1 VSTYQQP
8 IPARGTPL
16 SRLRLT
22 ILCLVSFAGIPLGL
36 ASASTDP
43 SPKDKASA
51 ELVIKAK
58 EAFLKGRLPELE
70 RLTARSQGTLLA
82 AWPDYWRLRILLGTP
97 SVDAADMRRQVQG
110 FLSRHG
116 QHPLAEN
123 AQRDWVHALVVKNL
137 WDDAERALKT
147 IPDTLVSPGLMCARG
162 RLGLLNAE
170 NRDQLQQMLMSL
182 PIGQE
187 TSDACIGLV
196 DQLVRQGQVSM
207 GYLRQRIRWAAQIGS
222 DSSHDDLIDILKADR
237 LLVETGGRGL
247 DPLKSETQLGRI
259 LKTSRIDSQGAF
271 VSLKRHG
278 KELNEEQLDY
288 ARFAVGAALWRRS
301 HPEAWPLMREGWAS
315 LAQQPDE
322 ILQIAAR
329 EAIRRSAWTALSQ
342 VIAAMR
348 PATRAEP
355 AWQYWQAVVFR
366 EQRTPEKADPLLR
379 GLRDGFGFYGVLA
392 RELMGEPTIIPASA
406 AIQLSDN
413 DRQRLDRDPGMR
425 RSYALVRAGLRGEA
439 VAEWSAAMRGR
450 TDTQLLQAALHAKQ
464 AGFYDRMIAAADRT
478 RESHDFTLRFPTPFQ
493 DKVIP
498 AAKER
503 ALDPWWVLGLI
514 RQESRFIADIKSSV
528 GASGL
533 MQIMPATGKMLAK
546 NVGLKPSAIRLT
558 DVETNIRLGTTYMRQ
573 LHDRFGGSALL
584 ASAAYNA
591 GPSRA
596 ISWRAALPRRIEG
609 AAFAESIPFP
619 ETRDYVKHVLTN
631 AVLYHAVHNGGK
643 APSLKQLLGDVMP
656 GEPS

>member
-1 VSTYQQP
+1 M
-8 IPARGTPL
+8 
-16 SRLRLT
+16 
-22 ILCLVSFAGIPLGL
+22 L
-36 ASASTDP
+36 ASALVLIGVPVGPLLASTDP

-70 RLTARSQGTLLA
+70 RLTAKSQGTLLA
-82 AWPDYWRLRILLGTP
+82 AWPDYWRLKILLGTP

-147 IPDTLVSPGLMCARG
+147 IPDALVSPGLMCARG
-162 RLGLLNAE
+162 RLGMLNSD
-170 NRDQLQQMLMSL
+170 NREQLQQMLIAL
-182 PIGQE
+182 PMGQE

-196 DQLVRQGQVSM
+196 EHLVKQGQVSV
-207 GYLRQRIRWAAQIGS
+207 GYLRQRVRWAAQIGS
-222 DSSHDDLIDILKADR
+222 DSSHQDLIDILKPHR
-237 LLVETGGRGL
+237 LPMETGGRGL
-247 DPLKSETQLGRI
+247 DPLKSESLLGSI
-259 LKTSRIDSQGAF
+259 LKTSRVDSQASF
-271 VSLKRHG
+271 SSLQRHR
-278 KELNEEQLDY
+278 KDLNEEQLDY

-301 HPEAWPLMREGWAS
+301 HPDAWSLMQEGWAS
-315 LAQQPDE
+315 LTQQPDE

-329 EAIRRSAWTALSQ
+329 EAIRRSAWTPLSQ

-348 PATRAEP
+348 PVTRAEP
-355 AWQYWQAVVFR
+355 TWQYWQAIVFR
-366 EQRTPEKADPLLR
+366 EQRAPEKADPLLR
-379 GLRDGFGFYGVLA
+379 GLREGFGFYGVLA
-392 RELMGEPTIIPASA
+392 RELMGEATVIPTSA
-406 AIQLSDN
+406 PIRLSDA
-413 DRQRLDRDPGMR
+413 DRSRLDRDPGMR

-450 TDTQLLQAALHAKQ
+450 NDAELLQAALHAKQ

-478 RESHDFTLRFPTPFQ
+478 RESHDFTLRFPTPFK
-493 DKVIP
+493 DKVLP

-514 RQESRFIADIKSSV
+514 RQESRFIPDIKSSV

-546 NVGLKPSAIRLT
+546 NVGLKPGAVRLT
-558 DVETNIRLGTTYMRQ
+558 DVDTNVRLGTTYMRQ

-596 ISWRAALPRRIEG
+596 VSWRAALPRRIDG

>member
-1 VSTYQQP
+1 ML
-8 IPARGTPL
+8 I
-16 SRLRLT
+16 
-22 ILCLVSFAGIPLGL
+22 GIPTGPLL
-36 ASASTDP
+36 ASTDL
-43 SPKDKASA
+43 SAKDKTSA

-70 RLTARSQGTLLA
+70 RLTAKSQGTLLA
-82 AWPDYWRLRILLGTP
+82 AWPDYWRLKILLGTP
-97 SVDAADMRRQVQG
+97 SVDAADMRRQVLG

-147 IPDTLVSPGLMCARG
+147 IPDALVSPGLMCARG
-162 RLGLLNAE
+162 RLGMLNSDSRE
-170 NRDQLQQMLMSL
+170 QLQQTLIAL
-182 PIGQE
+182 PLGQE

-196 DQLVRQGQVSM
+196 EHLVKQGQVSV
-207 GYLRQRIRWAAQIGS
+207 GYLRQRVRWAAQIGS
-222 DSSHDDLIDILKADR
+222 DSSHQDLIDILKSNR
-237 LLVETGGRGL
+237 LPMETGGRGL
-247 DPLKSETQLGRI
+247 DPIKSESLLGSI
-259 LKTSRIDSQGAF
+259 LKTSRVDSQASF
-271 VSLKRHG
+271 SSLQRHR
-278 KELNEEQLDY
+278 KDLNEEQLDY

-301 HPEAWPLMREGWAS
+301 HPDAWSLMQEGWAS
-315 LAQQPDE
+315 LTQQPDE

-329 EAIRRSAWTALSQ
+329 EAIRRSAWTPLSQ

-355 AWQYWQAVVFR
+355 TWQYWQAVVFR
-366 EQRTPEKADPLLR
+366 EQRAPEKADPLLR
-379 GLRDGFGFYGVLA
+379 GLREGFGFYGVLA
-392 RELMGEPTIIPASA
+392 RELMGEPTVIPTSA
-406 AIQLSDN
+406 PVRLSDA
-413 DRQRLDRDPGMR
+413 DRQRLDRDLGMR

-450 TDTQLLQAALHAKQ
+450 TDAELLQAALHAKQ

-478 RESHDFTLRFPTPFQ
+478 RESHDFTLRFPTPFK

-514 RQESRFIADIKSSV
+514 RQESRFIPDIKSSV

-546 NVGLKPSAIRLT
+546 NVGLKPGAVRLT
-558 DVETNIRLGTTYMRQ
+558 DVDTNVRLGTTYMRQ

-596 ISWRAALPRRIEG
+596 VSWRAALPRRIDG